1 MRTCI
6 GIVVVVAIGL
16 IWSVAVMFE
25 WIPVNSAEMSAATPA
40 HAITVGEGKSA
51 STTR

>member
-6 GIVVVVAIGL
+6 GIAVVVAIGL

-25 WIPVNSAEMSAATPA
+25 WIPVNSADMSAATSS
-40 HAITVGEGKSA
+40 HSIITVGQGKSA
-51 STTR
+51 STK